1 MSKTGNLQPYSG
13 YHARPSCEEN
23 VELTHVERGSPAG
36 EYLRRFW
43 HPIAL
48 SSELKDAPKLIRV
61 LGEDLVLFRDKR
73 GQLGLLHRRC
83 SHRGTS
89 LEYGIISD
97 RGLRCAYHGWLYAV
111 DGTVLET
118 PSEQPGSRLKE
129 TVCHGAYRTHEYS
142 GLIFAYMGP
151 PEEQPAFP
159 VYDSLVWPEGNE
171 IVPYK
176 LEMPCNWLQ
185 AHENG
190 ADPIHAAYLHAIVS
204 GVQFSPAFGAL
215 PVLDFIETPI
225 GLLSVAIRRCGDN
238 LWIRASDVILPN
250 AAQFGTAFVD
260 GTKEKFALCAWLTR
274 WIVPID
280 NTHCWAIG
288 FRHFNSVIDP
298 GHEGRRDMIGLGK
311 VDFMGQTDERPY
323 EDRQRSPGDWDAL
336 VAQGKIAIH
345 ANEHLCSTDKEVV
358 LVRRQLRTGI
368 RAIQNGQP
376 LPAPRRY
383 GEKVVPTYN
392 NETIL
397 KVPFQG
403 ERDGEA
409 MQAFGRGVC
418 QAAIETE
425 DLPLNAR
432 RREVECRVRQMI
444 ATGAFNL
451 GSLEHA
457 GAREGSNA

>member
-1 MSKTGNLQPYSG
+1 MSKPGNVQPYGG
-13 YHARPSCEEN
+13 YYARLSLEEN
-23 VELTHVERGSPAG
+23 VELTHVERGTPGG
-36 EYLRRFW
+36 EYLRKFW
-43 HPIAL
+43 HPIAI
-48 SSELKDAPKLIRV
+48 SPELNDAPKLIRV
-61 LGEDLVLFRDKR
+61 LGEDLVLFRDKCER
-73 GQLGLLHRRC
+73 LGLLHRHC

-89 LEYGIISD
+89 LEYGIIND
-97 RGLRCAYHGWLYAV
+97 KGIRCAYHGWLYGV

-118 PSEQPGSRLKE
+118 PSEPPGSRLKE
-129 TVCHGAYRTHEYS
+129 TVCHGAYRTREYS
-142 GLIFAYMGP
+142 GLIFAYLGP
-151 PEEQPAFP
+151 PEEEPAFP
-159 VYDSLVWPEGNE
+159 IYDSLIWPEGNE
-171 IVPYK
+171 IIPYK

-204 GVQFSPAFGAL
+204 GVQFSPAFAAL
-215 PVLDFIETPI
+215 PMIDFIETPI
-225 GLLSVAIRRCGDN
+225 GVLSIATRRCGEN

-260 GTKEKFALCAWLTR
+260 GSKEKFALCAWLTR

-280 NTHCWAIG
+280 NTHSWAIG

-298 GHEGRRDMIGLGK
+298 GNEGRRELIGVGK

-345 ANEHLCSTDKEVV
+345 ANEHLCSTDKGVV

-368 RAIQNGQP
+368 RAVQNGQP

-383 GEKVVPTYN
+383 GEKIVPTYN

-403 ERDGEA
+403 DRDRDA
-409 MQAFGRGVC
+409 MKAFGQAVC
-418 QAAIETE
+418 RAAIETGE
-425 DLPLNAR
+425 MPMDER
-432 RREVECRVRQMI
+432 RREVERRVREMI
-444 ATGAFNL
+444 RTGAFTF
-451 GSLEHA
+451 GGQRAAVKEV
-457 GAREGSNA
+457 SNA